1 MWPFDQ
7 KLNPKRSYW
16 LLCTF
21 FFFIYILLESNT
33 EKNIFPE
40 KGHFSVVIVKCNRMG
55 PEFLNLYLWIVQI
68 LAASSIWE
76 LVETGQW
83 IRKTGG
89 VDLVLL
95 VIPRLYRVK
104 KHIWVD
110 ICKTFLV
117 YIIEKYDPKNCIIHS
132 TDCII
137 LVFPLYVLQ
146 VSEKKHCQGETICE
160 KSWIRLA
167 WKAAIRLTWNIL
179 FWDLDK
185 WTVKK
190 RVHYFPSP
198 LIAQFCL
205 QKDETR

>member
-7 KLNPKRSYW
+7 ILNPKRSYW

-40 KGHFSVVIVKCNRMG
+40 KGHFSIVIVKCNRMG
-55 PEFLNLYLWIVQI
+55 PEFLNLYLWIVQT

-83 IRKTGG
+83 ISKTGG

-117 YIIEKYDPKNCIIHS
+117 YIIEKYDPKNCVIHS
-132 TDCII
+132 TDYYFS
-137 LVFPLYVLQ
+137 FPFVCTA
-146 VSEKKHCQGETICE
+146 SFWKETLP
-160 KSWIRLA
+160 RGDYL
-167 WKAAIRLTWNIL
+167 WKV
-179 FWDLDK
+179 LDK
-185 WTVKK
+185 TGLKSCHKTNVKYS
-190 RVHYFPSP
+190 VLGSW
-198 LIAQFCL
+198 QM
-205 QKDETR
+205 DS